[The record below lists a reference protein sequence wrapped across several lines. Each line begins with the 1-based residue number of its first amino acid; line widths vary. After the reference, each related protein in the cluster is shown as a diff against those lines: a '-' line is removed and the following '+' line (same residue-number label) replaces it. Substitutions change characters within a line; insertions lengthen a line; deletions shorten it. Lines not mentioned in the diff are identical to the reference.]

1 MLLRSLVHMD
11 MNFTDIDQ
19 SFTIFLQYETKITIN
34 LLQKT
39 YLVKMMSNQS
49 LWRISLNI
57 NLF

>member
-19 SFTIFLQYETKITIN
+19 RFTIFLQYVTKITIN

-39 YLVKMMSNQS
+39 YPVKMMSNQS